1 MAHGFVYFL
10 RGPNNLVKIGK
21 ASKLDERIR
30 NISPKLP
37 LDVELLYSIETD
49 YMNELEREV
58 HIMFREQ
65 RIRGER
71 FQLTDEHVNYIVNV
85 GVLDGMEL

>member
-21 ASKLDERIR
+21 ASRLDERIK

-37 LDVELLYSIETD
+37 FGVELIHSIETN
-49 YMNELEREV
+49 YMNELEREA
-58 HIMFREQ
+58 HIMFCEQ
-65 RIRGER
+65 RIRGEW
-71 FQLTDEHVNYIVNV
+71 FQLTDIDIHHVVDV